1 MLQRARAFFNSNSG
15 SGLTTLAGWLA
26 LEQYIEAIEHCAP
39 KVGQVAMVEAL
50 WVRLWGRFVAL
61 PCPTTRV

>member
-1 MLQRARAFFNSNSG
+1 M
-15 SGLTTLAGWLA
+15 LAGWLA